1 MLYPNIEPMRFGL
14 RVAPENIA
22 RVSKILRKDLGLP
35 ADAMV
40 NQARIK
46 ALSLGIFEQTFTVTG
61 ALNILTLSVAGF
73 SIMMSLLT
81 LAQMR
86 LPQLAPIWAL
96 GVTRAQLGRLELIR
110 SVVLAAV
117 VTCLAVPLGLALSW
131 VSTGGGQCCGLRVA
145 IADVPVPEILPRTLG
160 HCFTSSDHCSRL
172 ARATS
177 CAHCAASVA
186 ASLLRRTLGL
196 TKHTTPQQ
204 V

>member
-1 MLYPNIEPMRFGL
+1 MIIGMMSFEALYPDIRATRFGL
-14 RVAPENIA
+14 RVQPDK
-22 RVSKILRKDLGLP
+22 VDQVVQILQGDVGLP
-35 ADAMV
+35 ADAIA

-61 ALNILTLSVAGF
+61 ALNILTLSVSGF

-110 SVVLAAV
+110 SVVLASV

-131 VSTGGGQCCGLRVA
+131 ALLAVVNVAAFGWQLPMFVFPKSYFLLSA
-145 IADVPVPEILPRTLG
+145 IALFAALIAAAWPAL
-160 HCFTSSDHCSRL
+160 RL
-172 ARATS
+172 ARIAP
-177 CAHCAASVA
+177 HQ
-186 ASLLRRTLGL
+186 LL
-196 TKHTTPQQ
+196 Q
-204 V
+204 VFSSGR